1 MEQEYTFK
9 VTGKE
14 ADTLFE
20 ALVELPFKKVVD
32 IFFKLRQQVSES
44 VQWTVN
50 TWSDRFYKEQVCL
63 NSTGVR

>member
-44 VQWTVN
+44 VQ
-50 TWSDRFYKEQVCL
+50 SAASQAGGDKE
-63 NSTGVR
+63 